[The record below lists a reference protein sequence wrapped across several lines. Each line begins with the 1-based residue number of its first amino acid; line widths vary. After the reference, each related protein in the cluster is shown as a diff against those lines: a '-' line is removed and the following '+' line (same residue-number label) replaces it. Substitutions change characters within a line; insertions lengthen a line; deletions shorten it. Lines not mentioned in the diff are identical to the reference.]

1 MALTHLVDTSVL
13 TRVAQPEV
21 RSALEPLMLDRA
33 AARAGVS
40 DLESGFSA
48 RNGAEWDR
56 LADAISSFPLV
67 ETTERHF
74 RRARQVQRLLAEHGL
89 RGRKIPDLL
98 VAAAAEDRGLVVLHY
113 DGDFDHISRATGQGC
128 AWVVPAGKI
137 D

>member
-13 TRVAQPEV
+13 TRVAQPAV

-33 AARAGVS
+33 AARAGMS
-40 DLESGFSA
+40 DLEIGFSA
-48 RNGAEWDR
+48 RNGAAWDR
-56 LADAISSFPLV
+56 LAEAISSFPLV
-67 ETTERHF
+67 ETTERHV
-74 RRARQVQRLLAEHGL
+74 RRARQVQRLLAERGL
-89 RGRKIPDLL
+89 KGRKIPDLL

-113 DGDFDHISRATGQGC
+113 DADFDHISRATGQAS